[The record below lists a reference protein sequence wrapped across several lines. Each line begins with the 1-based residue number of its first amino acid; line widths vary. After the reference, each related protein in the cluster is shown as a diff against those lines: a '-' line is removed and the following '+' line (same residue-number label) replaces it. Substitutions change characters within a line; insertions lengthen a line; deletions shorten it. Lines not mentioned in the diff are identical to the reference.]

1 MTHPRICE
9 HEEKEITKIIMD
21 CTLFDVN
28 ELGQTIISYLN
39 EEPCTRCA
47 KKKQSMLN
55 MEVICKKCNS
65 KNVQSTLSDWDGY
78 SEYTVLESSNIEFK
92 CKDCGKFGSSAEY
105 KKPNDFDNFIV
116 QCYCGAED
124 DYELFDTLDED
135 VEEVHIKCNKCGRKD
150 K

>member
-47 KKKQSMLN
+47 KKK
-55 MEVICKKCNS
+55 
-65 KNVQSTLSDWDGY
+65 
-78 SEYTVLESSNIEFK
+78 
-92 CKDCGKFGSSAEY
+92 
-105 KKPNDFDNFIV
+105 
-116 QCYCGAED
+116 
-124 DYELFDTLDED
+124 
-135 VEEVHIKCNKCGRKD
+135 
-150 K
+150 